1 MKQKHE
7 SLLLHHVGGEGPGEG
22 ASEVKAEDTQKPEE
36 VAPPPCGI
44 IGTDDD
50 QAEGGEEE
58 TAETDA
64 ELDVF

>member
-1 MKQKHE
+1 M
-7 SLLLHHVGGEGPGEG
+7 
-22 ASEVKAEDTQKPEE
+22 KAEDTQKPEE
-36 VAPPPCGI
+36 VAPPPCDI

>member
-7 SLLLHHVGGEGPGEG
+7 SLLLHHVGGEGPGES
-22 ASEVKAEDTQKPEE
+22 AEVKAEDTQKPEE

-44 IGTDDD
+44 IGADDD
-50 QAEGGEEE
+50 QGEGGEEE

-64 ELDVF
+64 ELDVY